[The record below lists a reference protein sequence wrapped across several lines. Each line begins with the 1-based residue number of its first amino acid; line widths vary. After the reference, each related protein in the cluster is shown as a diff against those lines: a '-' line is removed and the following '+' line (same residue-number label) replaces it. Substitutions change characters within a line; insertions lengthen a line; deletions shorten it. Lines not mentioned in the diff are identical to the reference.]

1 MVEASK
7 CVYFMPWLIGG
18 RVPETG
24 IAAKANG
31 LATDYCGLAWVS
43 SPRVECLVI
52 VQKGFSPGYILRN
65 HLPEDLWK

>member
-31 LATDYCGLAWVS
+31 LATDYCGLAWFL
-43 SPRVECLVI
+43 PRGWNVL
-52 VQKGFSPGYILRN
+52 
-65 HLPEDLWK
+65 

>member
-1 MVEASK
+1 MVEPSK

-18 RVPETG
+18 HVPETG

-43 SPRVECLVI
+43 SPREECLVI
-52 VQKGFSPGYILRN
+52 VQKGFSLCYT
-65 HLPEDLWK
+65 PEYNLQE